1 MANYDAID
9 LSWTWDGDFIIGE
22 DGDLADTSADYL
34 SSLENEVRTVMRSEF
49 TDWQEHPILGCQLS
63 DFRGEPNTR
72 ATADAIKMRIIS
84 RLTAIGIVR
93 QEDLSVRIVPVH
105 AHQVLVLIDI
115 SAAATVNNG
124 LEVGE
129 SLIVAF
135 TYDSLED
142 SVFFL
147 PPNQLELDF
156 KGV

>member
-1 MANYDAID
+1 M
-9 LSWTWDGDFIIGE
+9 
-22 DGDLADTSADYL
+22 ADTSADYIT
-34 SSLENEVRTVMRSEF
+34 SLENEVHTAVRSEF
-49 TDWQEHPILGCQLS
+49 TDWQEHPLLGCGLS

-72 ATADAIKMRIIS
+72 ATAEAMKKRIIS
-84 RLTAIGIVR
+84 RLVAARVVS

-105 AHQVLVLIDI
+105 AHQVLILINI
-115 SAAATVNNG
+115 MAAATVNNR

-129 SLIVAF
+129 TLAVAF

-156 KGV
+156 RGV